1 MTRMVHGAL
10 QQKRDDPKLPKWWRT
25 LDKVTLVCVFGLLSL
40 GFLLGS
46 AASPPLAA
54 KNGLA
59 PFHYVE
65 RQAIFAAVA
74 AVIMLT
80 LSTMSPTTV
89 RRISILGFCF
99 ALISIALLPVLGTDY
114 GKGAVRWYSLG
125 FISLQP
131 SEFLKPGFI
140 VVIAWLMAKADGP
153 TKFRGRLYS
162 LLLTGV
168 IAILLALQPDFGQA
182 SLIICAWG
190 AVFLTSGGSI
200 LLICAI
206 VGVVGVGAVISYN
219 LSEHFARR
227 IDAYLSGV
235 VDPNTQISYVIE
247 AIREGGIFGVGIG
260 EGEVKW
266 SLPDAHTDFIIAV
279 AAEEFGAVA
288 VLVVLGLY
296 LTIVLRSFFRASKE
310 RDSFI
315 RLAACGMAAVFGGQ
329 ALINMGVATQVL
341 PAKGM
346 TLPLVSYGGS
356 SLIAVGIGLGILLS
370 LTRTRPQGEIGGL
383 LFARGASRA
392 PRSVPTPDTP
402 S

>member
-1 MTRMVHGAL
+1 MTRMVQSAL
-10 QQKRDDPKLPKWWRT
+10 QQRNSDPMLPRWWRT
-25 LDKVTLVCVFGLLSL
+25 LDKVTLVCIFGLLSL

-54 KNGLA
+54 KNGLD
-59 PFHYVE
+59 PFYYVE
-65 RQAIFAAVA
+65 RQAVFAFISVL
-74 AVIMLT
+74 IMLT

-89 RRISILGFCF
+89 RRISILGFCI
-99 ALISIALLPVLGTDY
+99 AMAAIALLPVLGTDY

-131 SEFLKPGFI
+131 SEFLKPGFV

-153 TKFRGRLYS
+153 VRFKGRLYS
-162 LLLTGV
+162 LALTGA
-168 IAILLALQPDFGQA
+168 IAVLLAIQPDFGQA
-182 SLIICAWG
+182 TLIICAWG
-190 AVFLTSGGSI
+190 AVFLASGGSVV
-200 LLICAI
+200 LIFATI
-206 VGVVGVGAVISYN
+206 GLVGVAAVVSYN
-219 LSEHFARR
+219 FSEHFARR

-266 SLPDAHTDFIIAV
+266 SLPDAHTDFIVAV
-279 AAEEFGAVA
+279 AAEEFGAGS
-288 VLVVLGLY
+288 VLFILTLY
-296 LTIVLRSFFRASKE
+296 LAIVIRSFFRASRE
-310 RDSFI
+310 RDSFS
-315 RLAACGMAAVFGGQ
+315 RLAACGLAALFGGQ

-356 SLIAVGIGLGILLS
+356 SLLAIGISLGILLS
-370 LTRTRPQGEIGGL
+370 LTRSRPQGEIGGI
-383 LFARGASRA
+383 LFSQGASKA
-392 PRSVPTPDTP
+392 PRSGT